1 MVKAQA
7 NVNIALIKYWGKKD
21 EILFLPY
28 TSSLSLTLDNL
39 YTITTVEKISNQ
51 SDIFILDDK
60 LMSQA
65 ETIKVS
71 KFIDF
76 FRTDQKRLKIISHN
90 NFPTA
95 AGLASSA
102 SGYAA
107 LATALNQ
114 LYQLNLNKPDLSKL
128 TRLGSGSAS
137 RSLFDKFAVWQ
148 TGDNETSQAYHLASN
163 LDIEMIIVIIDE
175 KKKSF
180 SSRDMMKKTVEQSRY
195 YQAFVK
201 QSKNDFKAIIKAI
214 ADLDIDLVGQIAERN
229 AFMMH
234 GTMLALEEPFLYLK
248 PESFQVIEFVREL
261 RNSGLVA
268 YLTMDAGPNLK
279 IITDSKNSSL
289 VLEKLSNEFSYQLIH
304 SRPGKGSLIL

>member
-1 MVKAQA
+1 MIKAQA

-21 EILFLPY
+21 EALFLPY
-28 TSSLSLTLDNL
+28 TTSLSLTLNNL
-39 YTITTVEKISNQ
+39 YTITTVEKISDQ
-51 SDIFILDDK
+51 SDVFILDDK
-60 LMSQA
+60 LIGQK
-65 ETIKVS
+65 ETIRVS
-71 KFIDF
+71 KFIDL
-76 FRTDQKRLKIISHN
+76 FRTDQTRLRITSHN

-114 LYQLNLNKPDLSKL
+114 LYQLNLNKSDLSKL

-148 TGDNETSQAYHLASN
+148 TGDDNTSYAYHLASD
-163 LDIEMIIVIIDE
+163 LDIEMIIVIIDD
-175 KKKSF
+175 KKKLF
-180 SSRDMMKKTVEQSRY
+180 SSREMMQKTVEQSRY

-201 QSKNDFKAIIKAI
+201 QSEDDFKEILKAI
-214 ADLDIDLVGQIAERN
+214 TALDINLVGEIAERN

-234 GTMLALEEPFLYLK
+234 GTMLALDEPFLYLK

-279 IITDSKNSSL
+279 IITDSKNSSSIL
-289 VLEKLSNEFSYQLIH
+289 DKLISSNTAF
-304 SRPGKGSLIL
+304 